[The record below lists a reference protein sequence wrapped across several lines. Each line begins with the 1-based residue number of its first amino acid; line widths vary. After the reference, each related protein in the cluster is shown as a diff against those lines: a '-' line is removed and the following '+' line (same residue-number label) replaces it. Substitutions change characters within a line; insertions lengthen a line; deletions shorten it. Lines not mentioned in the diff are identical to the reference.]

1 MVKVAGF
8 DRAVND
14 ADESGPSL
22 SPAHHLTVTD
32 GARVRIGSRLGDPV
46 YGVITHRL
54 GAPSP
59 EVAAYRLRIAP
70 SRSICPAGRTLVR
83 RQPAMI

>member
-14 ADESGPSL
+14 AAESGLSL

-46 YGVITHRL
+46 SGVLTHRL
-54 GAPSP
+54 GAPSLKSP
-59 EVAAYRLRIAP
+59 PTVCVLPRHGA
-70 SRSICPAGRTLVR
+70 S
-83 RQPAMI
+83 